1 MNAQVSCCPI
11 SHFGSVHVQ
20 LESPGE
26 LIKTDRWAPTHRVS
40 DSVSL
45 GWDLRCAFLDD
56 TGSVRRP
63 HFENHS
69 LKSMILRFKH
79 EGESFGIFIISRDL
93 AFPPK

>member
-1 MNAQVSCCPI
+1 MNAQVSYCPI

-45 GWDLRCAFLDD
+45 GWDPRICVFNKFLEAAA
-56 TGSVRRP
+56 TAGPRTTP
-63 HFENHS
+63 
-69 LKSMILRFKH
+69 
-79 EGESFGIFIISRDL
+79 
-93 AFPPK
+93 